1 MRNSVKTLRAASLLA
16 ALSATTFS
24 SLAAQ
29 NATAS
34 DVEALREQIR
44 LLDQKLR
51 VLERNSE
58 LAAETAAADAKKLP
72 KITAS
77 EGRFEIT
84 SSDGANSLR
93 LRGLVQADARFFFDD
108 SNSASGQDQFLL
120 RRARLIFEGKFAERF
135 SYVVQPEFAGS
146 TVSILEANLNLA
158 VNPTFNIQA
167 GRFKTPVGLEQLQSD
182 PVAFFNERSIANN
195 LAPNRDVG
203 VQLHGSVLEKR
214 LGYQLAVTNGVIDGG
229 NSPTD
234 SSNIEGDFTY
244 SARLFATPFANDKDS
259 ALKGLGFGLAGA
271 TGNYGGSPAS
281 PLVNA
286 YRTDGQ
292 QTFFRYRAAAT
303 GVVPDALNTVVADGN
318 SFVISPQAYFYSGP
332 FGLLAEYFSSSSELT
347 VGGATE
353 KLNNKAF
360 NISVGYD
367 QEEALELADE
377 VVVMNNARIEQV
389 GTPQEVYDRPATPF
403 VIEFLGNVNRFAALG
418 HPLPGAGND
427 ALYVRPHDVDIQRDY
442 RGEHGIR
449 VRVQHVFSA
458 GNFGRVALERI
469 DNRETI
475 DAEVAR
481 FRLAELNLKPG
492 DEAWVVFRHIRLFPA
507 GNFAERDVS
516 TDDTTPA
523 TFDAGRGI

>member
-24 SLAAQ
+24 PLAAQ

-77 EGRFEIT
+77 EGRFEIA

-108 SNSASGQDQFLL
+108 ANAASGQDQFLL

-146 TVSILEANLNLA
+146 TVSILDANLNLA
-158 VNPTFNIQA
+158 VNPSFNIQA

-214 LGYQLAVTNGVIDGG
+214 LGYQLAVTNGVINGG
-229 NSPTD
+229 NSPAD
-234 SSNIEGDFTY
+234 NSNIEGDFTY

-259 ALKGLGFGLAGA
+259 AFKGLGFGLAGA

-292 QTFFRYRAAAT
+292 QTFFRYRAAGA

-318 SFVISPQAYFYSGP
+318 SFVISPQAHFYSGP
-332 FGLLAEYFSSSSELT
+332 FGLLAEYFCSSSELT
-347 VGGATE
+347 VGGTTE

-360 NISVGYD
+360 NLSVGYVLTGED
-367 QEEALELADE
+367 AGYRGVTPKNNFNPSAGTWGAFEVVARYAQVDIDDDAFPVFSNPNNSATEVNSFGVGLNWYLSKTVRAGFNVFKNEYKLAPGAVVAPNSVLADDELAF
-377 VVVMNNARIEQV
+377 VTRLQV
-389 GTPQEVYDRPATPF
+389 SF
-403 VIEFLGNVNRFAALG
+403 
-418 HPLPGAGND
+418 
-427 ALYVRPHDVDIQRDY
+427 
-442 RGEHGIR
+442 
-449 VRVQHVFSA
+449 
-458 GNFGRVALERI
+458 
-469 DNRETI
+469 
-475 DAEVAR
+475 
-481 FRLAELNLKPG
+481 
-492 DEAWVVFRHIRLFPA
+492 
-507 GNFAERDVS
+507 
-516 TDDTTPA
+516 
-523 TFDAGRGI
+523 